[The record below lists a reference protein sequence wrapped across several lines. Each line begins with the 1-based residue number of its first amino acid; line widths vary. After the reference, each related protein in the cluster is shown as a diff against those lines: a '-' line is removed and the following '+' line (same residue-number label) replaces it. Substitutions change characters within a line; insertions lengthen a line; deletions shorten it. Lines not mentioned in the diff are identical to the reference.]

1 MPNQF
6 YDPMPRS
13 PATEIDGDIDA
24 FQETIQVVNGDA
36 LPPGPNLATIG
47 IGSQSETIRYL
58 VRNGDVLEQCTRGFS
73 PDLSNRAWDNGTVI
87 ARVMCDVDL
96 RAVQTRTTNAEGNIG
111 ALQTLT
117 TNQGN
122 AIADTDDTLNELIDD
137 LNELGVWGA
146 I

>member
-24 FQETIQVVNGDA
+24 FQTTIQVVNGAA
-36 LPPGPNLATIG
+36 LPDGPNLATIG
-47 IGSQSETIRYL
+47 IGSQSETIRYM
-58 VRNGDVLEQCTRGFS
+58 VRTGDVLEDCTRGFS

-117 TNQGN
+117 TNQGGL
-122 AIADTDDTLNELIDD
+122 IANLQTELSDLIDEF
-137 LNELGVWGA
+137 NELGEWGPA
-146 I
+146 